1 MKQKT
6 KRRLIRVLTP
16 FVIIWVLVALTF
28 ASIGLL
34 MLSLAY
40 LMLGDR
46 AESREQID
54 EFLRLWKKD

>member
-1 MKQKT
+1 M
-6 KRRLIRVLTP
+6 LMP
-16 FVIIWVLVALTF
+16 FAIIWVIIALTF

-40 LMLGDR
+40 LMLGDP

>member
-6 KRRLIRVLTP
+6 KRRLFRVLMP
-16 FVIIWVLVALTF
+16 FAIIWVIIALTF

-34 MLSLAY
+34 MLSVAY